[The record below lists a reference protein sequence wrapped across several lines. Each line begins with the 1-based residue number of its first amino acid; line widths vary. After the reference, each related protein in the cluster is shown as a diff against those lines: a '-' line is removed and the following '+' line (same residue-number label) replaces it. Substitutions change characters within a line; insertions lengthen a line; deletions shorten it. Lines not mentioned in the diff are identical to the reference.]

1 MLAASTSTSN
11 ATVIISNNNNTSN
24 SNKHQLFSTTSQLT
38 TTTTPTVNP
47 QLNVN
52 KSANNISKYN
62 ENTNTYNT
70 TNPSGFYPWKK
81 MISTNDTI
89 SNQQITNENSS
100 SFSVYAGLLK
110 TGTPPS
116 VMATPAMSTPT
127 YSLHNHQQHHIVDQ
141 ASYAIAA
148 ANAAASNEYLYSPH
162 DYHATYQ
169 HHPVTAN
176 GQYWFQEQQ
185 QQQQQLPQNGAF
197 NSWNSSSGYAF
208 NGAAINDLNAYQNY
222 IQSIL

>member
-11 ATVIISNNNNTSN
+11 ATVIISNNNTTSN

-38 TTTTPTVNP
+38 TTPTVN
-47 QLNVN
+47 QLNV

-62 ENTNTYNT
+62 ENTNTYNTT

-116 VMATPAMSTPT
+116 VMATPAMSTPN
-127 YSLHNHQQHHIVDQ
+127 YSLHNHQQHHIVDP

-162 DYHATYQ
+162 DYHTSYQ

-185 QQQQQLPQNGAF
+185 QQQPPQNGAF
-197 NSWNSSSGYAF
+197 NSWNNSSGYAF

-222 IQSIL
+222 IQSILL